1 MPKLSALSSLTKNKD
16 SLCSKMYHFENVLL
30 LDDLIIK
37 GVTREGSLT
46 EGSLTKSFNNQRET
60 ISDIERFKSSLF
72 IYLDELRR
80 LRRQRDDDSYA
91 MQFTIINKTN

>member
-46 EGSLTKSFNNQRET
+46 EGSLTKLFNNQRET
-60 ISDIERFKSSLF
+60 ISDIERFKSPLF

-80 LRRQRDDDSYA
+80 LRRLRDDDSYA
-91 MQFTIINKTN
+91 M